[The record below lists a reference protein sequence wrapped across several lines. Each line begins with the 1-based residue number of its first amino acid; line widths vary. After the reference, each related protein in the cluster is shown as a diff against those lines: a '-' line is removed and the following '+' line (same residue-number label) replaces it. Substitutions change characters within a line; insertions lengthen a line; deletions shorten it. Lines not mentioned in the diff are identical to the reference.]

1 MPALTG
7 YRACHKPLAQ
17 TIQTVVFVQPVFL
30 FATMPDFVHSL
41 RYFVSTMTSSRKIL
55 VTSALPYANGSI
67 HLGHMLEYIQT
78 DIWVRFQKMRGHQC
92 IYVCADDA
100 HGSAIM
106 LRAEQEGI
114 TPEQLIEAVHKE
126 HSEDFADFLVE
137 FDNYYSTHSEENRE
151 LSELVYKR
159 LKKAG
164 HIATRNVTQYYDPEK
179 GMFLA
184 DRFIKGTCPK
194 CKAEDQ
200 YGDNCEKC
208 GATYHPTELK
218 NPRSAIS
225 GATPVLKESEH
236 FFFKLPDFSDMLK
249 RWTRGGALQSS
260 VANKLAEWLDA
271 GLQEWDIS
279 RDAPYFG
286 FEIPGAPGKY
296 FYVWLD
302 APIGY
307 MASFKNLC
315 QQRDDLNFDDFWA
328 KGAESELYHF
338 IGKDIINFHALFWPA
353 MLQGAGF
360 RKPTAVNVHGYL
372 TVNGAKM
379 SKSRGTFIRARTY
392 LEHLQPEYLRY
403 YYATKLG
410 RGVEDLDLN
419 LDDFIHKVNS
429 DLVGK
434 LVNIA
439 SRCAGF
445 VHKGNAGVL
454 AEANAAPALWD
465 SFLAAETSIAEAYEN
480 RDFARAMRE
489 IMHLADEAN
498 AWIADKAPWAMNKI
512 EGKQDEV
519 QAICSLGINLF
530 KQLIIYLKPVLPV
543 LAENARQFLNVDSL
557 DWDQL
562 QTRLINHQLNP
573 FQPLMTRIDAKQV
586 DAMTEA
592 AKEDLQEMDNAAQ
605 NTSNAEP
612 GELDKDPISDEINF
626 DAFMAVDLRIA
637 LIEKAEFVEGAD
649 KLLRLTLN
657 LGSGVTRNVFS
668 GIKSAY
674 PEPEKLEGR
683 LTAYVAN
690 LAPRKM
696 KFGVSEGMVLA
707 AGPGGKD
714 IFLLSPDSGAVPGQR
729 IS

>member
-1 MPALTG
+1 M
-7 YRACHKPLAQ
+7 
-17 TIQTVVFVQPVFL
+17 
-30 FATMPDFVHSL
+30 S
-41 RYFVSTMTSSRKIL
+41 STRKIL

-106 LRAEQEGI
+106 LRAEQQGI
-114 TPEQLIEAVHKE
+114 TPEQLIEAVHQE
-126 HSEDFADFLVE
+126 HSSDFADFLVN

-151 LSELVYKR
+151 LSEQIYLR
-159 LKKAG
+159 LKEAG
-164 HIATRNVTQYYDPEK
+164 HIATRSVTQYFDPEK

-184 DRFIKGTCPK
+184 DRFIKGTCPE
-194 CKAEDQ
+194 CATEDQ

-208 GATYHPTELK
+208 GATYAPTALK

-236 FFFKLPDFSDMLK
+236 YFFKLPDFADMLQS
-249 RWTRGGALQSS
+249 WTRSGTLQNS

-315 QQRDDLNFDDFWA
+315 SRREDLDFDSFWSKDSSA
-328 KGAESELYHF
+328 ELYHF

-353 MLQGAGF
+353 MLEGAGY
-360 RKPTAVNVHGYL
+360 RKPTAINVHGYL

-379 SKSRGTFIRARTY
+379 SKSRGTFIKARTY

-419 LDDFIHKVNS
+419 LEDFIHKVNS

-434 LVNIA
+434 VVNIA

-445 VHKGNAGVL
+445 VHKGNSGVL
-454 AEANAAPALWD
+454 ADANAAPELWN
-465 SFLAAETSIAEAYEN
+465 SFLAARDSIADAYEK

-489 IMHLADEAN
+489 IMALADAAN

-512 EGKQDEV
+512 DGKQDEV

-530 KQLIIYLKPVLPV
+530 KQLVIFLQPVLPI
-543 LAENARQFLNVDSL
+543 LAQQAQAFLNLQQL
-557 DWDQL
+557 DWSALD
-562 QTRLINHQLNP
+562 TRLVNHQLNP
-573 FQPLMTRIDAKQV
+573 FKPLMTRIDPKQV
-586 DAMTEA
+586 EAMVEA
-592 AKEDLQEMDNAAQ
+592 AKEDLQEMDNQ
-605 NTSNAEP
+605 PQGEP
-612 GELDKDPISDEINF
+612 GELDKDPISEQIDFNTF
-626 DAFMAVDLRIA
+626 AAVDLRIA
-637 LIEKAEFVEGAD
+637 RIAKAEHVTGAD
-649 KLLRLTLN
+649 KLLRLTLD
-657 LGSGVTRNVFS
+657 LGGEQRNVFA

-674 PEPEKLEGR
+674 PDPAVLEGR
-683 LTAYVAN
+683 LTACVAN

-714 IFLLSPDSGAVPGQR
+714 IFLLSPDAGAQPGQR